1 MTVNCF
7 YNHMYLFYI
16 GPPSLEG
23 VLRFSDLQFLIIEN
37 ITDSDAGLY
46 QCVVN
51 TALGPLIAHITV
63 DVIDPILLP
72 LVDPSLPRYL
82 PITFGQPLHLNCKNQ
97 QAQADDAFFSW
108 IDPTGEKVSSNHT
121 LEVAPEDII
130 PGVYR
135 CLVVTYDI
143 RLGGVANF
151 VPPDEMQ
158 QTMIVT
164 VLDTPPIRVAPEN
177 EIINI
182 QAIEQEAYSFREE
195 FKYRL
200 DRSDLSVEWKRL
212 RSGELVDFS
221 FGSRFTFSISGTE
234 LRFDIHHAQLTDR
247 GLYLV
252 KISNQFG
259 STSLRV
265 NINVQETTITTIQIP
280 FAGVSCSL
288 GEVS

>member
-1 MTVNCF
+1 MICAADLGDPQRQLTWVRSG
-7 YNHMYLFYI
+7 LQVLS
-16 GPPSLEG
+16 GSPR
-23 VLRFSDLQFLIIEN
+23 LRFSDLLVLIIEN

-51 TALGPLIAHITV
+51 TANGPLVADITV
-63 DVIDPILLP
+63 NVIDPILLP

-97 QAQADDAFFSW
+97 QAQADGVLFSW
-108 IDPTGEKVSSNHT
+108 IDPNGEEVASNEV
-121 LEVAPEDII
+121 LEVAPENII

-135 CLVVTYDI
+135 CLVQTAP
-143 RLGGVANF
+143 G
-151 VPPDEMQ
+151 DEMQ
-158 QTMIVT
+158 QTVIVT
-164 VLDTPPIRVAPEN
+164 VLDTPPILVAPEN

-182 QAIEQEAYSFREE
+182 QAIEQEAYTFREE

-200 DRSDLSVEWKRL
+200 NRSDLSVEWKRL
-212 RSGELVDFS
+212 RRGELVDFS
-221 FGSRFTFSISGTE
+221 FGSRFTLNISGTE

-252 KISNQFG
+252 EIANQFG

-265 NINVQETTITTIQIP
+265 NINVLEITTTTMQIW
-280 FAGVSCSL
+280 FAEVSCSL
-288 GEVS
+288 VEVS